1 MFHECEHNL
10 PKSCHNTIFY
20 PVVCCSYTY
29 LFCNELSQFIS
40 ANKSI
45 TAINNSQKCQY
56 YTYIQVHVRKYLS
69 NFQSFW
75 LSSSLFAST
84 QSIQNSKKLHTCSIE
99 IYIYMMDIKQVYSKI
114 MPGKM
119 YESITIGQWD
129 QERIFLE
136 CQQLERDVYWNVKEK
151 NKPQN

>member
-20 PVVCCSYTY
+20 PVVCCTYTY

-45 TAINNSQKCQY
+45 TVINNSQKCQY

-114 MPGKM
+114 MPEKNVWEYNNGSVRPGKDFFGM
-119 YESITIGQWD
+119 SAA
-129 QERIFLE
+129 
-136 CQQLERDVYWNVKEK
+136 RDVYWNVKEK
-151 NKPQN
+151 NQPQN